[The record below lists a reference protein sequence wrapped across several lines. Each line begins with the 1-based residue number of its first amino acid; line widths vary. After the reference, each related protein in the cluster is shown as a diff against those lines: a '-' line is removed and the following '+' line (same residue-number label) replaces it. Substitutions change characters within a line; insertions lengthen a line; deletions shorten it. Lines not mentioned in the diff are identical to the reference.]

1 MRAART
7 LAHVLNQG
15 VPVNY
20 LLIKSLLS
28 FQNTAQ
34 LPHRERASAHK
45 APIFLRG
52 VAVKFKFVWT
62 LTLVVGLG
70 FSNLAAP
77 AGKDD
82 KPVTETAVA
91 AAKNLAVVWPMAA
104 TYTPEPELKR
114 PALLPALY
122 TSLAAVQAWDLYST
136 SMALKA
142 GAHEANAAAAPFAS
156 NKASMLGLKLA
167 TTAGTI
173 LCTERM
179 WKKNRVGAVALM
191 VAINGATAAVAM
203 HNMHNARPL
212 AGR

>member
-45 APIFLRG
+45 APTFLRG

-104 TYTPEPELKR
+104 TYN
-114 PALLPALY
+114 
-122 TSLAAVQAWDLYST
+122 
-136 SMALKA
+136 A
-142 GAHEANAAAAPFAS
+142 GAGAEAAGAPPCPVC
-156 NKASMLGLKLA
+156 LA
-167 TTAGTI
+167 GCRAGVGPLQHVDGI
-173 LCTERM
+173 ESGRA
-179 WKKNRVGAVALM
+179 RSQRGRGAVC
-191 VAINGATAAVAM
+191 V
-203 HNMHNARPL
+203 
-212 AGR
+212 